1 MNPSSVQFDEDRSQF
16 TSRRIIGSPE
26 RPAFVQLLI
35 KAGIVKTE
43 GQSYYALILISV
55 ISLAITIILLGHYVF
70 GIGNPTKVRYNVPDQ
85 VKDQLTAQGVNV
97 NN

>member
-1 MNPSSVQFDEDRSQF
+1 MNESSVQFDEDRSQF
-16 TSRRIIGSPE
+16 TSRRIIGAPE

-43 GQSYYALILISV
+43 SQSYYTLIWITAV
-55 ISLAITIILLGHYVF
+55 SLAITIILVGHYVF